1 MILTLRCTSWRV
13 KQEHN
18 DSGGKMLE
26 MLKKEY
32 YQVMTFKD
40 HQCRIERGKTRK
52 GISYIQKVKGSD
64 PSKWQHEAPCCKA
77 CTKNY
82 YDLS

>member
-1 MILTLRCTSWRV
+1 MVLTLRCTSWRI

-26 MLKKEY
+26 ILKKEY
-32 YQVMTFKD
+32 QEMAFKG
-40 HQCRIERGKTRK
+40 HQYRIERGKTHK

-64 PSKWQHEAPCCKA
+64 PSKWQHEAPYCKA